1 MAHNPTKK
9 NIIDPND
16 GQRDNNKRDPK
27 DGPYHA
33 YNNKP
38 GGSKD
43 RSPGRKRK
51 RNDYSDSEPED
62 SEEEEESDTSSNSE
76 GDDSESS
83 SPASS
88 DDSDDND
95 EGSSDNEEFFK
106 GTSPPRKRRRTT
118 ERRFNP
124 KSKEEKS
131 SWKLSNSQAKYT
143 VKNFNSYVSE
153 KTLRESILE
162 KQPVPRN
169 IGEPKELDGFMRDLL
184 YDARKNFT
192 LDSDKKL
199 RKIQSKVYEVMGP
212 LGSLWKKISKAKKK
226 GGTAVSG
233 GDIIR
238 TLDQS
243 VILLGQVNNS
253 LNFLRRSLA

>member
-1 MAHNPTKK
+1 LIHIKKNERSRKDNPTKK

-88 DDSDDND
+88 DNSDDND

-143 VKNFNSYVSE
+143 VKKLQFLCV
-153 KTLRESILE
+153 REDTERIHL
-162 KQPVPRN
+162 
-169 IGEPKELDGFMRDLL
+169 GET
-184 YDARKNFT
+184 A
-192 LDSDKKL
+192 S
-199 RKIQSKVYEVMGP
+199 
-212 LGSLWKKISKAKKK
+212 AKKHWRTK
-226 GGTAVSG
+226 GIGWFHE
-233 GDIIR
+233 R
-238 TLDQS
+238 PPL
-243 VILLGQVNNS
+243 
-253 LNFLRRSLA
+253 

>member
-1 MAHNPTKK
+1 MAHSDSEVRDLLKLKNKPNIINEIKEDLIHRKKNERSGKDNPTKK

-16 GQRDNNKRDPK
+16 DQRDNNKRDPK

-33 YNNKP
+33 YNSKP
-38 GGSKD
+38 CGSKD

-51 RNDYSDSEPED
+51 HNDCSEPED
-62 SEEEEESDTSSNSE
+62 SEEEEESNTSSNSE

-106 GTSPPRKRRRTT
+106 GISPPRKRRRTA
-118 ERRFNP
+118 ERRSNP

-153 KTLRESILE
+153 KTLRESIW
-162 KQPVPRN
+162 RN
-169 IGEPKELDGFMRDLL
+169 SQCQE
-184 YDARKNFT
+184 T
-192 LDSDKKL
+192 L
-199 RKIQSKVYEVMGP
+199 
-212 LGSLWKKISKAKKK
+212 A
-226 GGTAVSG
+226 
-233 GDIIR
+233 
-238 TLDQS
+238 
-243 VILLGQVNNS
+243 N
-253 LNFLRRSLA
+253 